1 MMNPIQMFQEFQK
14 FQKTFQDQNPGM
26 NPQDYIQK
34 LLNEGKVTQQQ
45 FEQARNMASA
55 VGIKL

>member
-1 MMNPIQMFQEFQK
+1 MINPLQMFQEFQK
-14 FQKTFQDQNPGM
+14 FQKEFQSSNPSV
-26 NPQDYIQK
+26 NPQEYIQK

-45 FEQARNMASA
+45 FEQARNMASM